1 MAMTVDMLLSLRWNP
16 LHCPR
21 FYLVKV
27 PAGMFLFEQ
36 GEWNLVLFIP
46 LISKWGQ
53 VGRAL
58 YTLTKI
64 VDAMI

>member
-1 MAMTVDMLLSLRWNP
+1 MAMTVNVLLSLRWNP

-21 FYLVKV
+21 FYLFEV

-36 GEWNLVLFIP
+36 GEWNLVLLIP
-46 LISKWGQ
+46 LITKWGQ

-58 YTLTKI
+58 NTLTKI
-64 VDAMI
+64 IDTMI